1 MNLALINFKP
11 HYLFLAL
18 TIFHCHVCFADNIKL
33 GIILPLT
40 GPIAEYGVASR
51 NGFELARKEHRD
63 QFSEIEFVYEDS
75 QYDPKL
81 SISAY
86 QKLRRD
92 PDVKIIYSWGS
103 NPTAP
108 LISIAEKD
116 CFPLFADSS
125 SNTFNDISCVIA
137 FAPTSIILGKRLI
150 EYIGK
155 KNFRK
160 LGIVSVENLY
170 MNGIIDGIKNNLN
183 SEQEIVFH
191 ETVLSTDSD
200 FKSNIA
206 KLKSKDID
214 ALGVML
220 YPGQIS
226 NFFRNLQTIGYS
238 KPTFGSDIMESRAEI
253 KSSGSLIQGSF
264 YPHKK
269 ISEAAYE
276 KYMKVYKDDS
286 QVTNSGSAYDFAMM
300 MLSLFKKEPKFYKDH
315 LAHVNSL
322 HGYEGVMGAY
332 TFEKT
337 KEFGKRLYPPIYIKK
352 IQNDFFEVIE

>member
-1 MNLALINFKP
+1 MNWIFTKQYGYMIKLKP
-11 HYLFLAL
+11 HYLILAL

-51 NGFELARKEHRD
+51 NGFELARKEHPD

-92 PDVKIIYSWGS
+92 PDIKVIYSWGA
-103 NPTAP
+103 NPSAP

-116 CFPLFADSS
+116 CFPLFAVDGSS
-125 SNTFNDISCVIA
+125 DTFRNISCTIA
-137 FAPTSIILGKRLI
+137 FAPTSIELGKRLI
-150 EYIGK
+150 KYIGK
-155 KNFRK
+155 KNFKK

-170 MNGIIDGIKNNLN
+170 INGIIDGIKNNLN

-200 FKSNIA
+200 FKSHIA
-206 KLKSKDID
+206 KLKSRNID
-214 ALGVML
+214 TLGVML
-220 YPGQIS
+220 YAGQIS
-226 NFFRNLQTIGYS
+226 NFYKNLQSIGYS
-238 KPTFGSDIMESRAEI
+238 KPTFGSDFMESRSEI
-253 KSSGSLIQGSF
+253 KSSGSLVQGSF
-264 YPHKK
+264 YAHHK
-269 ISEAAYE
+269 ISDAAYE
-276 KYMKVYKDDS
+276 NYVNLFKDDS
-286 QVTNSGSAYDFAMM
+286 QVTYSGSAYDFAMM
-300 MLSLFKKEPKFYKDH
+300 TVSLLRKEPEFYKNH
-315 LAHVNSL
+315 LDQMSTL

-332 TFEKT
+332 TFEET
-337 KEFGKRLYPPIYIKK
+337 KEFGKRLYPPVDS
-352 IQNDFFEVIE
+352 N